1 MLRVEQEVE
10 ISKVKKIVYEFGM
23 LEGSIYLEYMSTM
36 ERQTSR
42 HGWRLI
48 SDESYSRLNKR
59 EYRLKEEPD
68 VPIDIAALAVWKI
81 RNTITFKKWVNR

>member
-1 MLRVEQEVE
+1 MLRVEQELRV
-10 ISKVKKIVYEFGM
+10 SSLRKIVYEFGM
-23 LEGSIYLEYMSTM
+23 LDGSIYLEYMSVM
-36 ERQTSR
+36 ERKTPR

-59 EYRLKEEPD
+59 EYRVKEEPD
-68 VPIDIAALAVWKI
+68 VPIEISSEAVREI